1 MTSAHEPAEAEPR
14 PDGGPPTEQDLA
26 AVRRQLGRDARGV
39 RAVAHRCGCG
49 DPDVVQTEP
58 RLPDGTPFPTMYYL
72 TCPRLAGLIGTL
84 EAGGTMREMQDRLAT
99 DPDLARA
106 YLAAHEA
113 YLAERESI
121 EHVEE
126 IDGITAGGMPSRV
139 KCLHVLVGHALAA
152 GPGVNPFGDEALAL
166 LPDWAAAGP
175 CTREE
180 SP

>member
-1 MTSAHEPAEAEPR
+1 MSET
-14 PDGGPPTEQDLA
+14 PDARDLA
-26 AVRRQLGRDARGV
+26 AVHRQLGREPRGV

-84 EAGGTMREMQDRLAT
+84 EAGGTMREMQDRLA
-99 DPDLARA
+99 DDEELASS
-106 YLAAHEA
+106 YTAAHEA

-121 EHVEE
+121 QHVDE
-126 IDGITAGGMPSRV
+126 IAGISAGGMPSRV

-180 SP
+180 TS

>member
-1 MTSAHEPAEAEPR
+1 MSEPATAA
-14 PDGGPPTEQDLA
+14 DLA
-26 AVRRQLGRDARGV
+26 AVRRQLGREPRGV
-39 RAVAHRCGCG
+39 RAVAHRCPCG

-84 EAGGTMREMQDRLAT
+84 EAGGTMREMQDRLGSDAA
-99 DPDLARA
+99 LAAGYRR
-106 YLAAHEA
+106 AHEA
-113 YLAERESI
+113 YLAEREAI

-126 IDGITAGGMPSRV
+126 IAGVTAGGMPSRV

-152 GPGVNPFGDEALAL
+152 GPGVNPLGDEALAM
-166 LPDWAAAGP
+166 LPQWWAAGP

-180 SP
+180 P